1 MDSSILSED
10 SYQRDVDQ
18 ISISSAASST
28 SGPSSRERRLVVSSD
43 YTGSYVPMG
52 PGSMPSPG
60 STGSKVSPTPPK
72 KPPRRNLSV
81 SPTHLSPNVSLPS
94 PSAYEFLYLA
104 RSGDEVT
111 PSRKPDMLRRG
122 KSADQYEVMKLRQN
136 YVTPIDINEL
146 KNSPVLQRR
155 KSEDSGKF
163 LQEKREPVALTMYFD
178 NIQVRTT
185 NPRRKLRRNPNDRD
199 KVYENYEPPYLTNST
214 DVKNECNRTFVSNAY
229 ITLKSSQESL
239 LDDNGKKAKT
249 PVEARNGVS
258 KVVWPLSPTHY
269 QQPPTPDHPPPSAL
283 QAEISIH
290 ERIRPLSQ
298 RHSYGLG

>member
-1 MDSSILSED
+1 
-10 SYQRDVDQ
+10 
-18 ISISSAASST
+18 
-28 SGPSSRERRLVVSSD
+28 
-43 YTGSYVPMG
+43 
-52 PGSMPSPG
+52 
-60 STGSKVSPTPPK
+60 
-72 KPPRRNLSV
+72 
-81 SPTHLSPNVSLPS
+81 
-94 PSAYEFLYLA
+94 
-104 RSGDEVT
+104 
-111 PSRKPDMLRRG
+111 MLRRG

-163 LQEKREPVALTMYFD
+163 LQDKREPVALTMYYD

-185 NPRRKLRRNPNDRD
+185 NPRRKLRRNPSDRD
-199 KVYENYEPPYLTNST
+199 KVYENYEPPYLTNSNGST
-214 DVKNECNRTFVSNAY
+214 DLKNECNRTFVSNAY

-239 LDDNGKKAKT
+239 LDDNGKKVKT
-249 PVEARNGVS
+249 PMEGRNGVT
-258 KVVWPLSPTHY
+258 KMVCPLSPTNY

-298 RHSYGLG
+298 VRKDLFGLN